1 MKKYAYLLLLAA
13 GIGLTIMVRLVDLIQ
28 SDKNFFYVGSLL
40 IIVSSLI
47 LLRYDKG

>member
-1 MKKYAYLLLLAA
+1 MKKVIYFLLLVA

-28 SDKNFFYVGSLL
+28 SDKNSFYVGSLL

-47 LLRYDKG
+47 LLKYDTK